1 MAHAVDGKTQARA
14 VQLAMERSAL
24 RVALEARD
32 ASHRRR
38 REAPAL
44 GLRSRVHFLELAL
57 TRLADDIASLERA
70 RARLGAGWT
79 RAVHL
84 AGGLGDVAAV
94 CACLVAWA
102 LGAWLVAAVAA
113 WPPALAVAC
122 AGAPLLAIVP
132 RLWRV
137 SP

>member
-1 MAHAVDGKTQARA
+1 
-14 VQLAMERSAL
+14 MERSAL

-57 TRLADDIASLERA
+57 ARLGDDIASLERA
-70 RARLGAGWT
+70 RGRLGSGLA
-79 RAVHL
+79 RAVRL
-84 AGGLGDVAAV
+84 LGGLADVAAV
-94 CACLVAWA
+94 GCCVFAWA
-102 LGAWLVAAVAA
+102 LGAWLVSAVAA

-122 AGAPLLAIVP
+122 AGAPLLAIAP